1 MFKNPVWNVN
11 VNTKKWFK
19 AAGIR
24 AVKTVAQAAVGGIG
38 AAAAQGQVDW
48 KYVASA
54 SILAGVLSILTSIQ
68 GIPEVESENN

>member
-38 AAAAQGQVDW
+38 AAVAMGQ
-48 KYVASA
+48 K
-54 SILAGVLSILTSIQ
+54 
-68 GIPEVESENN
+68 

>member
-38 AAAAQGQVDW
+38 AAAAMDDIVKQF
-48 KYVASA
+48 
-54 SILAGVLSILTSIQ
+54 
-68 GIPEVESENN
+68 GINNERKSD